1 LVKRIDQQRLRGE
14 SGQALAEFAL
24 VLPAL
29 MAILLGIIQF
39 GVVFKDYLTLT
50 DAVREGA
57 RKAAVSRNR
66 VGRDAYVKSE
76 VVKSGADLGSEFD
89 STDVEVTST
98 WGPGEDVTVT
108 AYFPFSIDVLGFV
121 IRKGEL
127 KTVAVE
133 RVE

>member
-76 VVKSGADLGSEFD
+76 VVKSGSDLQPEFD
-89 STDVEVTST
+89 TTDVEVTSS
-98 WGPGEDVTVT
+98 WDPGEDVTVT

>member
-14 SGQALAEFAL
+14 SGQALVEFAL

-66 VGRDAYVKSE
+66 VGRDDYVKSE
-76 VVKSGADLGSEFD
+76 VVKSGADLQPEFD
-89 STDVEVTST
+89 TTDVEVTSS
-98 WGPGEDVTVT
+98 WDPGEDVTVT

>member
-1 LVKRIDQQRLRGE
+1 MKEIDQQRLRGE

-29 MAILLGIIQF
+29 MAILIGIIQF
-39 GVVFKDYLTLT
+39 GAVFKNYLTLT

-66 VGRDAYVKSE
+66 AGNVDYVKSE
-76 VVKSGADLGSEFD
+76 VVKSGSDLGPEFD
-89 STDVEVTST
+89 TSDVDVNSS
-98 WGPGEDVTVT
+98 WDPGEDVVVT
-108 AYFPFSIDVLGFV
+108 AKFPFSIDVLGFV
-121 IRKGEL
+121 VKKGDL
-127 KTVAVE
+127 TSTATE

>member
-1 LVKRIDQQRLRGE
+1 MKRIDQQRLRGE

-29 MAILLGIIQF
+29 MAILIGIIQF
-39 GVVFKDYLTLT
+39 GAVFKDYLTLT

-66 VGRDAYVKSE
+66 TGSREGYVKGE
-76 VVKSGADLGSEFD
+76 VVKSGSDLGSEFD
-89 STDVEVTST
+89 TGDVDVNSS
-98 WGPGEDVTVT
+98 WNPGEDVTVT

-121 IRKGEL
+121 IRKGDL
-127 KTVAVE
+127 KSTATE

>member
-29 MAILLGIIQF
+29 MAILIGIIQF
-39 GVVFKDYLTLT
+39 GAVFKDYLTLT

-76 VVKSGADLGSEFD
+76 VVQSGSDLGSEFD
-89 STDVEVTST
+89 TTDVEVTSS
-98 WGPGEDVTVT
+98 WDPGEDVTVT

-127 KTVAVE
+127 KSVAVE

>member
-14 SGQALAEFAL
+14 SGQALVEFAL

-66 VGRDAYVKSE
+66 VGRDGYVKSE

-89 STDVEVTST
+89 TTDVEVTST